1 MADSFFVENIFEE
14 LDADNE
20 FFYDAKTSTLCV
32 TTPYHALRMLTLGML
47 CA

>member
-20 FFYDAKTSTLCV
+20 FFYNAKTQQL
-32 TTPYHALRMLTLGML
+32 
-47 CA
+47 